1 MGRACCLP
9 RPWRRARVV
18 AGGLRRQARNTQGP
32 GSQAHVIGGW
42 SVVVGGL
49 PPASLCAC
57 PAAARPGAVPLLGV
71 RWLLLPGLSRPPA
84 PGLWRSFRAGQRVG
98 CPPWFMPWLSPLPGW
113 LLLASGSAFVRLSG
127 PAAPPGPLLR
137 GCVVVLRLRC
147 RWVGAGAQARKGGL
161 MRRPT
166 DHAALVSPAL
176 CSPRRTRPKEAGQ
189 DPGGSR
195 ERMPPGLPSG
205 PVGLALQGRLTV
217 QKKSNP
223 HPPSIGRMGS
233 RRWSAL
239 TSVLPFWVVGRA
251 RQRDP
256 LRGSRPNLDTIETPK
271 AINSAPSATI
281 KAIWG

>member
-1 MGRACCLP
+1 MA
-9 RPWRRARVV
+9 
-18 AGGLRRQARNTQGP
+18 
-32 GSQAHVIGGW
+32 
-42 SVVVGGL
+42 GL
-49 PPASLCAC
+49 PPVSLWAC

-113 LLLASGSAFVRLSG
+113 LVLASGSAFVRVSW

-137 GCVVVLRLRC
+137 GCVVVLRLRS
-147 RWVGAGAQARKGGL
+147 RQVGAGAQARKGGL
-161 MRRPT
+161 LRRPT

-189 DPGGSR
+189 DPKGK
-195 ERMPPGLPSG
+195 PLGLPSG
-205 PVGLALQGRLTV
+205 PVGLALQGRLTI

-223 HPPSIGRMGS
+223 HPPFLGRMGS

-239 TSVLPFWVVGRA
+239 TSVLPFRVVGRA
-251 RQRDP
+251 RQRGP
-256 LRGSRPNLDTIETPK
+256 FGGPALILIL
-271 AINSAPSATI
+271 
-281 KAIWG
+281 